1 MYIAAK
7 AVTCLSITILLLQ
20 LYAIKLNPP
29 AHLVVSK
36 DKSNLMHH
44 TSVMSRMTT
53 GEEPWYAT
61 WFDSPYYPM
70 LYKQRDEHE
79 ARAFIDHL
87 LEAWQPPAGAR
98 LLDLACGRG
107 RYSKYLADKGFDVTG
122 LDLSPAS
129 IQYAQQYERDRLTFH
144 THDMR
149 KPFRINYFDGIFS
162 FFTSFGYF
170 ERRTDDLRTLKSV
183 AAGLVR
189 GGIFFLDFFNPTVVL
204 RELLPH
210 EEKQVGELTF
220 HIERYPQQGMLVKDI
235 RFDDR
240 GRHYHFAERVA
251 LLYDDDFRHL
261 FEQAG
266 MDLIDTFGD
275 YQLRPFEADNSPRLI
290 MMAQKR

>member
-1 MYIAAK
+1 
-7 AVTCLSITILLLQ
+7 
-20 LYAIKLNPP
+20 
-29 AHLVVSK
+29 
-36 DKSNLMHH
+36 MHH
-44 TSVMSRMTT
+44 TSVMSHKTA
-53 GEEPWYAT
+53 GEEPWYAA

-87 LEAWQPPAGAR
+87 LEAWHPPAGAR

-129 IQYAQQYERDRLTFH
+129 IRHAQQYERNHLAFY

-149 KPFRINYFDGIFS
+149 KPFRINYFNGIFS

-189 GGIFFLDFFNPTVVL
+189 GGIFFLDFFNPTLVL
-204 RELLPH
+204 RELLPN
-210 EEKQVGELTF
+210 EVKQVGNISF
-220 HIERYPQQGMLVKDI
+220 HIDRYPQQGMLVKDI
-235 RFDDR
+235 RFEDR
-240 GRHYHFAERVA
+240 GRQYHFTERVA
-251 LLYDDDFRHL
+251 LLYHDDFRQL

-266 MDLIDTFGD
+266 LDLIDTFGD
-275 YQLRPFEADNSPRLI
+275 YQLRPFAADSSPRLI

>member
-1 MYIAAK
+1 
-7 AVTCLSITILLLQ
+7 
-20 LYAIKLNPP
+20 
-29 AHLVVSK
+29 
-36 DKSNLMHH
+36 MHP
-44 TSVMSRMTT
+44 TSVINRIQTS
-53 GEEPWYAT
+53 EEPWYSA

-70 LYKQRDEHE
+70 LYQQRDEYE

-129 IQYAQQYERDRLTFH
+129 IRQAQQCAREKLTFF

-149 KPFRINYFDGIFS
+149 KPFRINYYDGIFS

-170 ERRTDDLRTLKSV
+170 EKRTDDLRTLKSV
-183 AAGLVR
+183 AAGLVK

-204 RELLPH
+204 RELLPS
-210 EEKQVGELTF
+210 EIKQVGDLTF
-220 HIERYPQQGMLVKDI
+220 FIERYPDKGMLVKEI
-235 RFDDR
+235 RFEDQ
-240 GRHYHFAERVA
+240 GRHYHFTERVA
-251 LLYDDDFRHL
+251 LLYEDDFRQL

-266 MDLIDTFGD
+266 LNLIDTFGD